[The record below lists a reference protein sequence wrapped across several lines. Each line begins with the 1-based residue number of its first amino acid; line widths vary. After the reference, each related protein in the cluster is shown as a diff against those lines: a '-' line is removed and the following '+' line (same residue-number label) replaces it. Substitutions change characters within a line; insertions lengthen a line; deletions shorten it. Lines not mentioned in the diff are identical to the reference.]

1 MGYRISNVVYRG
13 YGAPASLQQMHDQ
26 AIEARTR
33 LQLERATEEQAQQLE
48 DFKLESQLARS
59 AKRRSEQADEV
70 RHEMELNSEKQEA
83 ERANKEAQA
92 DLVRELQ
99 SKSHQQADEA
109 KQRQN
114 ETHQAHLQVLK
125 EMGVDLTT
133 YLTQGRA
140 DQVIELRG
148 DGPKPHLHMTQGGEA

>member
-1 MGYRISNVVYRG
+1 
-13 YGAPASLQQMHDQ
+13 
-26 AIEARTR
+26 
-33 LQLERATEEQAQQLE
+33 
-48 DFKLESQLARS
+48 
-59 AKRRSEQADEV
+59 
-70 RHEMELNSEKQEA
+70 MELNSEKQEA

-92 DLVRELQ
+92 DLARELQ

-140 DQVIELRG
+140 DQVIEVRG
-148 DGPKPHLHMTQGGEA
+148 DGAKLHLHMTQGGEA